1 MRRALAWSLKHSIK
15 QRLSGI
21 SLGVERLRYPTA
33 FSGRLHPQKAG
44 ERISS
49 ALLASEPFLAGRLGS
64 VESRLIGEWH
74 FRGGRFGR
82 LSHRQAHQNAGVFPV
97 SSSGLASAASRLCSS
112 LLQVDLLAQWQSPY
126 QAAII
131 ASGLLAPHLDRC
143 ELADLE
149 PWWSDCPWT
158 LMLEGKRVLVVH
170 PFEASIRQQYRRRQF
185 IFEGKSV
192 LPEFELLTLKPPV
205 TLGGETQAYG
215 SWSEALDDLIEEVK
229 ECGFDVALIGCGAYG
244 LPLGAAVKQLG
255 KPAIHMGGALQL
267 LFGISGRRWEAMPQY
282 ASLMNDSWVRPSP
295 DETPRAA
302 SKVDGGCYW

>member
-1 MRRALAWSLKHSIK
+1 LRGALVWSLKHSVK

-21 SLGVERLRYPTA
+21 SLGIERLRYPSA
-33 FSGRLHPQKAG
+33 FSGRLHPQRVG
-44 ERISS
+44 ERIST

-64 VESRLIGEWH
+64 VESRLIGEWC

-82 LSHRQAHQNAGVFPV
+82 LSHLQAHHNAGVFPV
-97 SSSGLASAASRLCSS
+97 SSSGLTSAASRLCSS

-126 QAAII
+126 QAALI
-131 ASGLLAPHLDRC
+131 ASGFLGPHVDRC
-143 ELADLE
+143 ELTDLE
-149 PWWSDCPWT
+149 PWWSEHPWT
-158 LMLEGKRVLVVH
+158 LLLEGKRVLVVH
-170 PFEASIRQQYRRRQF
+170 PFDASVRQQYPRRHL

-215 SWSEALDDLIEEVK
+215 SWSEALDDLIGQVK
-229 ECGFDVALIGCGAYG
+229 ECEFDVALIGCGAYG
-244 LPLGAAVKQLG
+244 LPLGAAVKQSG
-255 KPAIHMGGALQL
+255 KSAIHMGGALQL
-267 LFGISGRRWEAMPQY
+267 LFGISGRRWESMPQY
-282 ASLMNDSWVRPSP
+282 AALMNDSWVRPSQ